1 MEAKENDYG
10 RVNLQM
16 VVIPKPYL
24 DKLEQRISNIERNI
38 CGVQDNQPRQKESE
52 WVSNR
57 EACEILGIKISTLYN
72 LRRKGV
78 LPYTSVGRSVRIKR
92 ADINK
97 LLESNIISE

>member
-97 LLESNIISE
+97 

>member
-38 CGVQDNQPRQKESE
+38 CGVQD
-52 WVSNR
+52 
-57 EACEILGIKISTLYN
+57 KI
-72 LRRKGV
+72 
-78 LPYTSVGRSVRIKR
+78 GRAHV
-92 ADINK
+92 
-97 LLESNIISE
+97 